1 MVLTK
6 PGRYM
11 LECSLGNSVV
21 HRTSSFEASHLG
33 GGARVI
39 KDGRLGQVVRD
50 QCKSEE
56 KVVVVWSHG
65 GERTKHSYCEAS
77 GFNLEVHPDVWCHD
91 GLSLVSDPPRNP

>member
-39 KDGRLGQVVRD
+39 KDGRLGQV
-50 QCKSEE
+50 
-56 KVVVVWSHG
+56 
-65 GERTKHSYCEAS
+65 
-77 GFNLEVHPDVWCHD
+77 
-91 GLSLVSDPPRNP
+91 SLA